1 MAAIRNLSKADI
13 IAVVF
18 IFSVSA
24 VIANVY
30 FTRVERP
37 NLESRIE
44 LHSQIIE
51 GKAPPPYRYRIFA
64 PLIAEIST
72 KALSVVCS
80 YKVAFLLSYAMYD
93 LLAIIFMLVIL
104 FVWLKNW
111 FSKEQALIG
120 VLFLAGTMS
129 IALQNH
135 SYQPWSLLET
145 GLFSAAL
152 LAIYSKRYWMLAF
165 LVMLASLNKET
176 AIFIPLAFLLT
187 SLDIK
192 SSLKTRMRIAWKPII
207 LFSAYLLEWA
217 VIFLALRYFLGSVP
231 YIHSIEELL
240 AKNLA
245 SRSLFYA
252 FVNGSLFLG
261 GFWVFAILGYRY
273 APSFIRQVALMIPF
287 YLIVIAMWGV
297 WYEVRLLMPLYPV
310 LLPLGLSFV
319 YRPKLKT
326 NAV

>member
-1 MAAIRNLSKADI
+1 MAAIRNLSKTDI
-13 IAVVF
+13 MAIVF

-24 VIANVY
+24 VIAYVY
-30 FTRVERP
+30 FTRVDRP
-37 NLESRIE
+37 NLEPRIE

-51 GKAPPPYRYRIFA
+51 GTAPPPYRYRILV

-72 KALSVVCS
+72 KAFSVVCS
-80 YKVAFLLSYAMYD
+80 YKKAFLLSYAMYD
-93 LLAIIFMLVIL
+93 LLAIFFIL
-104 FVWLKNW
+104 ATLFLWLKNW

-120 VLFLAGTMS
+120 VLFLAGTMP

-135 SYQPWSLLET
+135 YYQPWSLLET
-145 GLFSAAL
+145 GLFSASL

-165 LVMLASLNKET
+165 LVMLASLNRET

-192 SSLKTRMRIAWKPII
+192 SILKTRMHIAWKPII
-207 LFSAYLLEWA
+207 LFFALLLEWA
-217 VIFLALRYFLGSVP
+217 VIFWALRYFQGSAP
-231 YIHSIEELL
+231 YIHTIEELL
-240 AKNLA
+240 EKNLA
-245 SRSLFYA
+245 KRSLFHT

-261 GFWVFAILGYRY
+261 GFWVFIILGYRY
-273 APSFIRQVALMIPF
+273 APKFIKQVALIIPF
-287 YLIVIAMWGV
+287 YLIVIAIWGV

-310 LLPLGLSFV
+310 LLPFGLSFV